1 MPYQVKSVI
10 LQKKKYTRN
19 ILKSNFGSYKI
30 KYVGHDEA
38 NKLHV
43 LTILR
48 DSKCSLTLF
57 FTVA

>member
-1 MPYQVKSVI
+1 MPYQVKSVV

-30 KYVGHDEA
+30 KYVEHNEA

-43 LTILR
+43 YLQY
-48 DSKCSLTLF
+48 
-57 FTVA
+57 